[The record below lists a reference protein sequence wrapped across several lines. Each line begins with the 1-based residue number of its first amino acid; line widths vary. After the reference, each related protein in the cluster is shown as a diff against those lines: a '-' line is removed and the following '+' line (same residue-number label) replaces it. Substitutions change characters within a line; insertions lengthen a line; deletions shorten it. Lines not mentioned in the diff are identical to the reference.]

1 MASFVD
7 PTSALNQLQN
17 QLENKQLPLDRSSPR
32 SDLFVLRDEP
42 NQKPR
47 FTYLST
53 EKNTIKS
60 IAMFVL
66 VEPYK
71 GLPCFQIGYA
81 VAESYR
87 NHGLATQ
94 TVKAAI
100 NELIHGLSVHNIT
113 PIYLEAVVQADNTVS
128 QRVMEKTLTGDFVEI
143 IDSFS
148 GAKCH
153 LYRSQVA
160 QD

>member
-1 MASFVD
+1 MVSFVD

-17 QLENKQLPLDRSSPR
+17 QLTNKELPLVRSFSR
-32 SDLFVLRDEP
+32 TDLFVLRDEP

-47 FTYLST
+47 FTYLSI
-53 EKNTIKS
+53 EKSTIRS

-66 VEPYK
+66 VEPYQ

-87 NHGLATQ
+87 NKGLATQ

-100 NELIHGLSVHNIT
+100 NELVHGLSINRLSPV
-113 PIYLEAVVQADNTVS
+113 YLEAVVEADNTAS
-128 QRVMEKTLTGDFVEI
+128 QRVAEKTLTRDFVEI
-143 IDSFS
+143 VDSFS
-148 GAKCH
+148 GSKCH
-153 LYRSQVA
+153 LYRSRVA
-160 QD
+160 ED